1 MSEMPKVI
9 TKNQSISYGIVAFN
23 NFLHSGNTSDFN
35 VSTIEIFI
43 KGAMETHN
51 KKDIV
56 EIANNI
62 IQKEKENRFKC
73 QKL

>member
-1 MSEMPKVI
+1 MSEMPKVL

-23 NFLHSGNTSDFN
+23 NFLHSGNTCDFN
-35 VSTIEIFI
+35 VSTIEMFI
-43 KGAMETHN
+43 KGAMEAHN
-51 KKDIV
+51 KRDIV
-56 EIANNI
+56 KIANNI

>member
-1 MSEMPKVI
+1 MSETPKVI
-9 TKNQSISYGIVAFN
+9 TKNQSIAYGIVAFN
-23 NFLHSGNTSDFN
+23 NFLHSGNTCDFD

-51 KKDIV
+51 KSDIV

-62 IQKEKENRFKC
+62 AKKEKENRFKC
-73 QKL
+73 LKV